1 VILGIANTIVKP
13 VFLILTLPI
22 NILTLGLFTL
32 VINGIILKLT
42 AGIVPGF
49 RIAGLF
55 GAIIE
60 SIVLSIINLI
70 ITNIFGKDKS

>member
-1 VILGIANTIVKP
+1 MILGIANTIVKP

>member
-55 GAIIE
+55 GAIIG

>member
-1 VILGIANTIVKP
+1 MILGIANTIVKP

-55 GAIIE
+55 GAIIG